1 MSKVVDDLQYVLY
14 NSVPTIPTRQCEI
27 SMTTNVDAMTDK
39 ELLALFPNRILYPR
53 SAELYAEIDGVE
65 RDDIL
70 GNLITV
76 GGWSKKQMI
85 DNIIRYPYI
94 HNLKRLGRTP
104 NGYRQVDFWKYM
116 EVDGEMHKTLDVW
129 DTNKKF
135 SGLPKNKAVIEDV
148 VVRNY
153 ILKQSSKSKDKYQFG
168 IYGELLPHLMLFLPI
183 DVYADFGYKDPIDL
197 ARQCVMSRV
206 AYIRS
211 RNPVLQKLTEG
222 KYSNV

>member
-1 MSKVVDDLQYVLY
+1 MISLIERRDGLAKIKAESTDVLQVNYTDINKKVD
-14 NSVPTIPTRQCEI
+14 
-27 SMTTNVDAMTDK
+27 
-39 ELLALFPNRILYPR
+39 
-53 SAELYAEIDGVE
+53 
-65 RDDIL
+65 
-70 GNLITV
+70 
-76 GGWSKKQMI
+76 
-85 DNIIRYPYI
+85 YI
-94 HNLKRLGRTP
+94 FDEEG
-104 NGYRQVDFWKYM
+104 DS
-116 EVDGEMHKTLDVW
+116 DVW